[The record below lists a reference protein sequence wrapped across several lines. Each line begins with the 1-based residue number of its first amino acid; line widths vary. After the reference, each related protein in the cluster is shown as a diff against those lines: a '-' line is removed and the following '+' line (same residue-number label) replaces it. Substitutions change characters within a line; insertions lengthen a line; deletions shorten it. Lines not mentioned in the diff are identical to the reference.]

1 MAKKKVVLLYSGG
14 LDTSVMLKWLQDEL
28 GYDVICYC
36 SDLGQAEELDGL
48 PEKAKRTGAKKIY
61 IDDLREEFVRDYVF
75 PAFRADVAY
84 EGIYLLGTSLA
95 RPLIAKRAVEIARQ
109 EGAVAV
115 AHGATGKG
123 NDQVR
128 FELTFWALE
137 PSIKIIAPWKMDE
150 WKLRSR
156 DKMIDYAKKHKI
168 PVPVS
173 KAKPYSMDRNLL
185 HISYEGGILEDPWN
199 APNEDMFILTC
210 SPEKAPDKPTEVVIT
225 FEEGNPTKIGG
236 KAMSPA
242 ALLAKL
248 NELGGANGIGR
259 VDIVENRYVGMKSR
273 GVYETP
279 GGTILKV
286 AHRGMEQI
294 TMDREVMHLRDEL
307 MPRYAS
313 LVYYGYWFAP
323 EREALQKLIDESQ
336 KDVSGEVRVK
346 LYKGSTTVTGRR
358 SPYSLYQSE
367 VATFDEDA
375 VYDQK
380 DAKGFIR
387 LNALRLRTRAMR
399 DQQAPVK
406 KGRKKA

>member
-1 MAKKKVVLLYSGG
+1 M
-14 LDTSVMLKWLQDEL
+14 
-28 GYDVICYC
+28 
-36 SDLGQAEELDGL
+36 
-48 PEKAKRTGAKKIY
+48 
-61 IDDLREEFVRDYVF
+61 
-75 PAFRADVAY
+75 
-84 EGIYLLGTSLA
+84 
-95 RPLIAKRAVEIARQ
+95 
-109 EGAVAV
+109 
-115 AHGATGKG
+115 
-123 NDQVR
+123 
-128 FELTFWALE
+128 
-137 PSIKIIAPWKMDE
+137 
-150 WKLRSR
+150 
-156 DKMIDYAKKHKI
+156 
-168 PVPVS
+168 PVS

-346 LYKGSTTVTGRR
+346 LYKGCATVTGRR
-358 SPYSLYQSE
+358 SPYSLYQSA
-367 VATFDEDA
+367 VATFDEEA

-406 KGRKKA
+406 KGRKKS